1 IKVVLCK
8 ASDYLPILSGVI
20 YNLSQKIVNTDLVI
34 PYRKLLSH
42 KPISTTAFY
51 DKNDSAV
58 YLHSGGTTGD
68 PKTVMLSCYAFNE
81 LAQDLYEVI
90 GGSAPEDNASLMVL
104 PLFHGFGLGVCM
116 HTVLSYGMKTVLI
129 PRFNAREVAKE
140 VKRRRVTFCAGV
152 PLMYDKLN
160 RLCEKDFAKLKTLRF
175 MFCGGDKLTEELKKS
190 FDNHLKAVGDNYEI
204 LEGYGLTETVN
215 VCTVNKQGYCVNSCV
230 GYPLRNIEINI
241 LSEDGRALPVGEKGE
256 IAVRSETIML
266 GYLGG
271 SKVENIIDR
280 DGAKWLLTGDVGY
293 LDKEGR
299 LYFCDRIKRTFK
311 VNGVNVYPSEI
322 EQVLSGIDIVKECF
336 VSKFVGAGKE
346 GVKAYVSLRKDVLE
360 ERDAKKKILSVCA
373 EKLIKYAVPREIIF
387 MERLPRTP
395 VGKIDSAKLS

>member
-1 IKVVLCK
+1 
-8 ASDYLPILSGVI
+8 
-20 YNLSQKIVNTDLVI
+20 
-34 PYRKLLSH
+34 
-42 KPISTTAFY
+42 
-51 DKNDSAV
+51 
-58 YLHSGGTTGD
+58 
-68 PKTVMLSCYAFNE
+68 
-81 LAQDLYEVI
+81 
-90 GGSAPEDNASLMVL
+90 
-104 PLFHGFGLGVCM
+104 
-116 HTVLSYGMKTVLI
+116 
-129 PRFNAREVAKE
+129 
-140 VKRRRVTFCAGV
+140 
-152 PLMYDKLN
+152 
-160 RLCEKDFAKLKTLRF
+160 
-175 MFCGGDKLTEELKKS
+175 
-190 FDNHLKAVGDNYEI
+190 
-204 LEGYGLTETVN
+204 VN